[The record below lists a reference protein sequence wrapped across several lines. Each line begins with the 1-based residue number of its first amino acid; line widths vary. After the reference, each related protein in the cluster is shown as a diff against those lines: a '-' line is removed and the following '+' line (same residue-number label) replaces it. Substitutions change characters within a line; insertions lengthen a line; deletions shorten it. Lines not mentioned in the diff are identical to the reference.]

1 MQQPWKLRVLAL
13 CLATS
18 LSGVSAQDFST
29 TTGTETSTDLG
40 FVAPSTEAALPETTT
55 SGAVVDQ
62 APSSATSEAQVYI
75 PTTSTDEETTQIIVA
90 PASSDESS
98 QFLEP
103 STNVAPPAGT
113 TDSTGAGVETSS
125 QPEQLPDTA
134 TTNNIPVNTATGHPV
149 FPNPI
154 SQETEPGTQSTNV
167 APVDQT
173 TTELPG
179 VVSEPTTDVTGIQPP
194 VVSTQTSGAPVE
206 LTSTEP
212 AGIPSEASTVSTDAA
227 TDIKPPVVSTGL
239 TDVAEPTTQATEP
252 TTQLPIPDATT
263 ETSATTQP
271 TTDKAP
277 EVSTDSAPAPVIEST
292 TEVKAPEA
300 STSQEAQAPVE
311 STTDKAEP
319 TTEEKPE
326 PTTDSKEVEK
336 PTTEAPGPKPTT
348 EDAGSNEPTTKNEPG
363 QTGAPNEP
371 EKTTA
376 PPKPTTT
383 EDGIVTGSNGAV
395 VTYVPEQDKDFSD
408 FTGTTT
414 TTDDG
419 GAAIV
424 IFPGGWFWKPSGNLP
439 AGILPPPPGSNPAGA
454 GGGTPGGGGEGDGED
469 DKNETKKEDEEEST
483 KEEKSTAEP
492 STAETTA
499 KTTEAT
505 TTTEACSAV
514 EIEDC
519 TRTISYYTTDGTVTH
534 TEFGDCPTVAS
545 CATGTQA
552 TATETVSAEAEE
564 GDELDIEELDSD
576 IPDDF
581 DSEPDEETVEA
592 LEDALDEGLGVGATT
607 TEEPTVSSTGTETT
621 GKATSTEAETTS
633 DSKTEETSSEAT
645 TERTTTIPSTLI
657 TTTRNTESSN
667 ESSGTT
673 SDGTT
678 TQLTSSDMI
687 TSTTATT
694 TMRTYYPCIP
704 HGGPR
709 VETPYCNC
717 ETTSDG
723 KQYVVTAPMVSGQ
736 CADYT
741 EFPMSMYTTAP
752 PAPEPTVFNEPFTRT
767 DAGTVL
773 VYESYSLSY
782 FAVNTIKVTAT
793 VGLGEASTVSTPLPT
808 ATNWNGDGSS
818 ICSSGDKNV
827 RNAVA
832 GACEAA
838 LNQFEDDTL
847 YTDYVSRYERMG
859 SILKAF
865 TFGKAGCTVQFS
877 CEDYGIGM
885 KGKDIKDLRRQQEG
899 LTRCGNIDL
908 SNSCKIHIDYC
919 TNCHHDG

>member
-1 MQQPWKLRVLAL
+1 MQQPWKLRALAL

-18 LSGVSAQDFST
+18 LSGVSGQEFST

-40 FVAPSTEAALPETTT
+40 FVAPSTQVALPETT
-55 SGAVVDQ
+55 SSEPFIDQ
-62 APSSATSEAQVYI
+62 APSSAASEAQVEI
-75 PTTSTDEETTQIIVA
+75 PTTSADEETTQINVA
-90 PASSDESS
+90 PASTEETS
-98 QFLEP
+98 QVVEP
-103 STNVAPPAGT
+103 TTNVAPPAGT
-113 TDSTGAGVETSS
+113 TESAGAGAETSS

-134 TTNNIPVNTATGHPV
+134 TTDNNNPVNTATGHPV
-149 FPNPI
+149 FPNPNT
-154 SQETEPGTQSTNV
+154 QETEPGTQSTDA

-173 TTELPG
+173 STELAGTPA
-179 VVSEPTTDVTGIQPP
+179 EATTGAATDAVTDIQPP
-194 VVSTQTSGAPVE
+194 VVSTE
-206 LTSTEP
+206 STE
-212 AGIPSEASTVSTDAA
+212 
-227 TDIKPPVVSTGL
+227 
-239 TDVAEPTTQATEP
+239 VAEPTTQVPVPEV
-252 TTQLPIPDATT
+252 TT
-263 ETSATTQP
+263 ETSAAAQP

-277 EVSTDSAPAPVIEST
+277 GVSTESVPAPSVEST
-292 TEVKAPEA
+292 TEVKAPEV
-300 STSQEAQAPVE
+300 STSEEAQIPVE

-326 PTTDSKEVEK
+326 PEPTTESKEAEK
-336 PTTEAPGPKPTT
+336 PTTHAPGPKPTT

-363 QTGAPNEP
+363 QTGAPDEP

-439 AGILPPPPGSNPAGA
+439 AGILPPPPGTNPAGA
-454 GGGTPGGGGEGDGED
+454 GGSTPGGGGEGEGDGED
-469 DKNETKKEDEEEST
+469 DKNETKKEDEEQST
-483 KEEKSTAEP
+483 KEEEKSTAEP

-552 TATETVSAEAEE
+552 TSTETVSAEAEE
-564 GDELDIEELDSD
+564 GDELDIEELESD

-607 TEEPTVSSTGTETT
+607 TEEPTASSTGTETT
-621 GKATSTEAETTS
+621 GEATSTEAETTS
-633 DSKTEETSSEAT
+633 DAKTEETTSSEAT

-687 TSTTATT
+687 TSTSATT

-723 KQYVVTAPMVSGQ
+723 KQYVVTAPMISGQ

-752 PAPEPTVFNEPFTRT
+752 PAPEPTVFKEPFTRT

-859 SILKAF
+859 SILKVL

-877 CEDYGIGM
+877 CDDYGIGM
-885 KGKDIKDLRRQQEG
+885 KGKDIKDL
-899 LTRCGNIDL
+899 
-908 SNSCKIHIDYC
+908 
-919 TNCHHDG
+919 

>member
-1 MQQPWKLRVLAL
+1 MQQPWKLRALAL

-18 LSGVSAQDFST
+18 LSGVSGQEFST

-40 FVAPSTEAALPETTT
+40 FVAPSTQVALPETT
-55 SGAVVDQ
+55 SSEPFIDQ
-62 APSSATSEAQVYI
+62 APSSAASEAQVEI
-75 PTTSTDEETTQIIVA
+75 PTTSADEETTQINVA
-90 PASSDESS
+90 PASTEETS
-98 QFLEP
+98 QVVEP
-103 STNVAPPAGT
+103 TTNVAPPAGT
-113 TDSTGAGVETSS
+113 TESAGAGVETSS

-134 TTNNIPVNTATGHPV
+134 TTDNNNPVNTATGHPV
-149 FPNPI
+149 FPNPNT
-154 SQETEPGTQSTNV
+154 QETEPGTQSTDA

-173 TTELPG
+173 STELAGTP
-179 VVSEPTTDVTGIQPP
+179 SEATTGAATDAVTDIQAP
-194 VVSTQTSGAPVE
+194 VVSTEP
-206 LTSTEP
+206 TE
-212 AGIPSEASTVSTDAA
+212 A
-227 TDIKPPVVSTGL
+227 
-239 TDVAEPTTQATEP
+239 AEPTTQVPAPEV
-252 TTQLPIPDATT
+252 TT
-263 ETSATTQP
+263 ETSAAAQP

-277 EVSTDSAPAPVIEST
+277 EVSTESVPAPSVEST
-292 TEVKAPEA
+292 TEVKAPEV
-300 STSQEAQAPVE
+300 STSEEAQIPVE

-326 PTTDSKEVEK
+326 PEPTTESKEAEK
-336 PTTEAPGPKPTT
+336 PTTQAPGPKPTT

-363 QTGAPNEP
+363 QTGAPDEP

-454 GGGTPGGGGEGDGED
+454 GGGTPGGGGEGEGDGED
-469 DKNETKKEDEEEST
+469 DKNETKKEDEEQST
-483 KEEKSTAEP
+483 KEEEKSTAEP

-552 TATETVSAEAEE
+552 TSTETVSAEAEE
-564 GDELDIEELDSD
+564 GEELDIEELESD

-592 LEDALDEGLGVGATT
+592 LEDALDEGLGVDATT
-607 TEEPTVSSTGTETT
+607 TEEPTASSTGTETT
-621 GKATSTEAETTS
+621 GEATSTEAETTS
-633 DSKTEETSSEAT
+633 DAKTEETTSSEAT

-687 TSTTATT
+687 TSTSATT

-717 ETTSDG
+717 ETTSEG
-723 KQYVVTAPMVSGQ
+723 KQYVVTAPMISGQ

-752 PAPEPTVFNEPFTRT
+752 PAPEPTVFKEPFTRT

-859 SILKAF
+859 SILKVL

-877 CEDYGIGM
+877 CDDYGIGM

-919 TNCHHDG
+919 TECHHDG

>member
-40 FVAPSTEAALPETTT
+40 FVAPSTEAVLPETTST
-55 SGAVVDQ
+55 QAFVDQ
-62 APSSATSEAQVYI
+62 APSSATSEAQVEV
-75 PTTSTDEETTQIIVA
+75 PTTSADEETTQINVA

-98 QFLEP
+98 RAVEP
-103 STNVAPPAGT
+103 TTNIAPPAGT
-113 TDSTGAGVETSS
+113 TESASVGVETSS

-134 TTNNIPVNTATGHPV
+134 TTNNNIPVNTATGHPV
-149 FPNPI
+149 FPNPNT
-154 SQETEPGTQSTNV
+154 QETEPGTQSTDA

-173 TTELPG
+173 STE
-179 VVSEPTTDVTGIQPP
+179 V
-194 VVSTQTSGAPVE
+194 SGA
-206 LTSTEP
+206 L
-212 AGIPSEASTVSTDAA
+212 SEATTVATDAA
-227 TDIKPPVVSTGL
+227 TDAQPPVDSTGL
-239 TDVAEPTTQATEP
+239 TEAIEPTTEAAEPTTQAAEP
-252 TTQLPIPDATT
+252 TTQLPLPEATT
-263 ETSATTQP
+263 ETSAAAQLTTE
-271 TTDKAP
+271 KAP
-277 EVSTDSAPAPVIEST
+277 EVSTGSAPAPVIEST
-292 TEVKAPEA
+292 TEVKAPEV
-300 STSQEAQAPVE
+300 STSDEAQAPVE

-326 PTTDSKEVEK
+326 PEPTTESKDAEK
-336 PTTEAPGPKPTT
+336 PTTQVPGANPTT

-376 PPKPTTT
+376 PPNPTTT

-439 AGILPPPPGSNPAGA
+439 AGILPPPPGTNPAGA
-454 GGGTPGGGGEGDGED
+454 GGGTPGGGGEGEGED
-469 DKNETKKEDEEEST
+469 DKNETKKEDDEQST
-483 KEEKSTAEP
+483 KEEEKSTAEP

-564 GDELDIEELDSD
+564 GEELDFEELESD

-592 LEDALDEGLGVGATT
+592 LEDALDEGLGAGETT
-607 TEEPTVSSTGTETT
+607 TEEPTASSTGTETT
-621 GKATSTEAETTS
+621 GEATSTEAGTTS
-633 DSKTEETSSEAT
+633 DTKTGETSSEAT
-645 TERTTTIPSTLI
+645 TERTTTVPSTFI

-667 ESSGTT
+667 ESSDTT
-673 SDGTT
+673 ADSTT
-678 TQLTSSDMI
+678 AQLTSSDMI

-723 KQYVVTAPMVSGQ
+723 EQYVVTAPMISGQ

-741 EFPMSMYTTAP
+741 EFPMSLYTTPP

-838 LNQFEDDTL
+838 LNKFEDDTL

-859 SILKAF
+859 SILKVL

-877 CEDYGIGM
+877 CDDYGIGM
-885 KGKDIKDLRRQQEG
+885 KGKDIKDLRRQQDG

-919 TNCHHDG
+919 TECHHDG

>member
-1 MQQPWKLRVLAL
+1 MLHSWNLRVLAL

-18 LSGVSAQDFST
+18 LSGVSAQDLST
-29 TTGTETSTDLG
+29 TTGIETSTDLG
-40 FVAPSTEAALPETTT
+40 FVAPSTEVALPDSTT
-55 SGAVVDQ
+55 SEAVVDQ
-62 APSSATSEAQVYI
+62 APSSATSEPQVQI
-75 PTTSTDEETTQIIVA
+75 PFTSADEETTHINVA
-90 PASSDESS
+90 PASSEESS
-98 QFLEP
+98 QAVEP
-103 STNVAPPAGT
+103 TTNVAPATGT
-113 TDSTGAGVETSS
+113 TESAGPGVESSS

-134 TTNNIPVNTATGHPV
+134 TTDSDIPVNTATGHPV
-149 FPNPI
+149 FPKPI
-154 SQETEPGTQSTNV
+154 TQETEFSTQATD
-167 APVDQT
+167 ATPVDQPS
-173 TTELPG
+173 TEISGSP
-179 VVSEPTTDVTGIQPP
+179 SEATRDATGAATHAATDALTDVQPP
-194 VVSTQTSGAPVE
+194 VA
-206 LTSTEP
+206 STE
-212 AGIPSEASTVSTDAA
+212 STE
-227 TDIKPPVVSTGL
+227 VV
-239 TDVAEPTTQATEP
+239 DPTTQATEP
-252 TTQLPIPDATT
+252 TTQLPLPEATT
-263 ETSATTQP
+263 ETSSALQP
-271 TTDKAP
+271 TTEKAPEASTDSAPGPGPVIRSTTEMKAP
-277 EVSTDSAPAPVIEST
+277 EVSTSE
-292 TEVKAPEA
+292 
-300 STSQEAQAPVE
+300 EAQIPAE
-311 STTDKAEP
+311 STTDKVEP

-326 PTTDSKEVEK
+326 PE
-336 PTTEAPGPKPTT
+336 PTTESQEAQEPASQAPGPKPTT
-348 EDAGSNEPTTKNEPG
+348 EDAGSNEPTSKNEPG

-395 VTYVPEQDKDFSD
+395 VTYLPEQDKDFSD

-439 AGILPPPPGSNPAGA
+439 AGILPPPPGTNPAGA
-454 GGGTPGGGGEGDGED
+454 GGGTPGGGGEGEGED
-469 DKNETKKEDEEEST
+469 DKNETKKEDEEQST
-483 KEEKSTAEP
+483 KKEEKSTTEP
-492 STAETTA
+492 STTETTA
-499 KTTEAT
+499 KSTEAT
-505 TTTEACSAV
+505 ITTEACSAV

-552 TATETVSAEAEE
+552 TSTETVSAEAEE
-564 GDELDIEELDSD
+564 GEELDIEELDSD

-607 TEEPTVSSTGTETT
+607 TEEPTASSTGTETT
-621 GKATSTEAETTS
+621 SEAISTGAETTS
-633 DSKTEETSSEAT
+633 DAKTEETPSEAT
-645 TERTTTIPSTLI
+645 TERSITIPSTLI
-657 TTTRNTESSN
+657 TTTRNTD

-687 TSTTATT
+687 TSATATT

-704 HGGPR
+704 YGGPR
-709 VETPYCNC
+709 VETPSCNC

-723 KQYVVTAPMVSGQ
+723 ERYVVTAPMISGQ

-741 EFPMSMYTTAP
+741 EFPMSLYTTPP
-752 PAPEPTVFNEPFTRT
+752 PAPEPTIFKEPFTRT

-838 LNQFEDDTL
+838 LNKFEDDTV

-859 SILKAF
+859 SILKVL

-877 CEDYGIGM
+877 CDDYGIGM
-885 KGKDIKDLRRQQEG
+885 KGKDIKDLRRQQDG

-919 TNCHHDG
+919 TECHHDG

>member
-1 MQQPWKLRVLAL
+1 MQQPWKLRALAL

-18 LSGVSAQDFST
+18 LSGVSGQEFST
-29 TTGTETSTDLG
+29 TTGTETSTDLA
-40 FVAPSTEAALPETTT
+40 FVAPSTQVALPETT
-55 SGAVVDQ
+55 SSEPFIDQ
-62 APSSATSEAQVYI
+62 APSSAASETQLEI
-75 PTTSTDEETTQIIVA
+75 PTTSADEETTQINVA
-90 PASSDESS
+90 PASTEETS
-98 QFLEP
+98 QVVEP
-103 STNVAPPAGT
+103 TTNVAPPAGT
-113 TDSTGAGVETSS
+113 TESAGAGVETSS

-134 TTNNIPVNTATGHPV
+134 TTDNNNPVNTATGHPV
-149 FPNPI
+149 FPNPNT
-154 SQETEPGTQSTNV
+154 QETEPGTQSTDAV
-167 APVDQT
+167 
-173 TTELPG
+173 
-179 VVSEPTTDVTGIQPP
+179 TDIQAP
-194 VVSTQTSGAPVE
+194 VVSTE
-206 LTSTEP
+206 STE
-212 AGIPSEASTVSTDAA
+212 A
-227 TDIKPPVVSTGL
+227 
-239 TDVAEPTTQATEP
+239 AEPTTQVPAPEV
-252 TTQLPIPDATT
+252 TT
-263 ETSATTQP
+263 ETSAAAQP

-277 EVSTDSAPAPVIEST
+277 EVSTESVPAPSVEST
-292 TEVKAPEA
+292 TEVKAPEV
-300 STSQEAQAPVE
+300 STPDEAQIPAE

-326 PTTDSKEVEK
+326 PEPTTESKEAEK
-336 PTTEAPGPKPTT
+336 PTTQAPGPKPTT

-363 QTGAPNEP
+363 QTGAPDEP

-439 AGILPPPPGSNPAGA
+439 AGILPPPPGTNPAGA
-454 GGGTPGGGGEGDGED
+454 GGGTPGGGGEGEGDGED
-469 DKNETKKEDEEEST
+469 DKNETKKEDEEQST
-483 KEEKSTAEP
+483 KEEEKSTAEP

-552 TATETVSAEAEE
+552 TSTETVSAEAEE
-564 GDELDIEELDSD
+564 GDELDIEELESD

-607 TEEPTVSSTGTETT
+607 TEEPTASSTGTETT
-621 GKATSTEAETTS
+621 GEATSTEAETTS
-633 DSKTEETSSEAT
+633 GAKTEETTSSEAT

-687 TSTTATT
+687 TSTSATT

-717 ETTSDG
+717 ETTSEG
-723 KQYVVTAPMVSGQ
+723 KQYVVTAPMISGQ

-741 EFPMSMYTTAP
+741 EFPMSMYTTPP
-752 PAPEPTVFNEPFTRT
+752 PAPEPTVFKEPFTRT

-838 LNQFEDDTL
+838 LNKFEDDTL

-859 SILKAF
+859 SILKVL

-877 CEDYGIGM
+877 CDDYGIGM
-885 KGKDIKDLRRQQEG
+885 KGKDIKDL
-899 LTRCGNIDL
+899 
-908 SNSCKIHIDYC
+908 
-919 TNCHHDG
+919 

>member
-40 FVAPSTEAALPETTT
+40 FVAPSTEVAVPETT
-55 SGAVVDQ
+55 SSEAVVDQ
-62 APSSATSEAQVYI
+62 APSSATSEAQVEI
-75 PTTSTDEETTQIIVA
+75 PTTSADEETTQLNVA
-90 PASSDESS
+90 PASSEESS
-98 QFLEP
+98 QAVE
-103 STNVAPPAGT
+103 STTNIAPPAGT
-113 TDSTGAGVETSS
+113 TGSAGAGVESSS
-125 QPEQLPDTA
+125 QSEQLPDTA
-134 TTNNIPVNTATGHPV
+134 TTNIDIPVNTVTGHPV
-149 FPNPI
+149 FPNPTT
-154 SQETEPGTQSTNV
+154 QETELGTQSTD
-167 APVDQT
+167 AASVDQT
-173 TTELPG
+173 STEISGSP
-179 VVSEPTTDVTGIQPP
+179 SEATADATGAATSVQAP
-194 VVSTQTSGAPVE
+194 VVSTE
-206 LTSTEP
+206 STE
-212 AGIPSEASTVSTDAA
+212 V
-227 TDIKPPVVSTGL
+227 
-239 TDVAEPTTQATEP
+239 EPTTQGVEA
-252 TTQLPIPDATT
+252 TTQLPLPEATT
-263 ETSATTQP
+263 ETSAAAQT
-271 TTDKAP
+271 TTDKVP
-277 EVSTDSAPAPVIEST
+277 EVSTDSAPAPTIDST
-292 TEVKAPEA
+292 AEVKVPEIT
-300 STSQEAQAPVE
+300 TSEDAQVPVE
-311 STTDKAEP
+311 SSTDKAET

-326 PTTDSKEVEK
+326 PEPATESKEAE
-336 PTTEAPGPKPTT
+336 KPTT
-348 EDAGSNEPTTKNEPG
+348 EDAGSNEPTSKNEPG

-376 PPKPTTT
+376 PPEPTTT

-395 VTYVPEQDKDFSD
+395 VTYLPEQDKDFSD

-424 IFPGGWFWKPSGNLP
+424 IFPGGWSWKPSGNLP
-439 AGILPPPPGSNPAGA
+439 AGILPPPPGTNPAGA
-454 GGGTPGGGGEGDGED
+454 GGGTPGGGGEGEGED
-469 DKNETKKEDEEEST
+469 DKNETKKEDEEQST
-483 KEEKSTAEP
+483 KEEEKSTAEP

-499 KTTEAT
+499 KTTEVT
-505 TTTEACSAV
+505 TTSEACSAV

-534 TEFGDCPTVAS
+534 TEFGDCPTVTS

-564 GDELDIEELDSD
+564 GEELDIEELDSD

-607 TEEPTVSSTGTETT
+607 TEEPTASSTGTETT
-621 GKATSTEAETTS
+621 GEATSTQAESTS
-633 DSKTEETSSEAT
+633 DVKTEETSSEAT

-678 TQLTSSDMI
+678 TELTSSDMI

-704 HGGPR
+704 RGGPR

-717 ETTSDG
+717 ETTRDG
-723 KQYVVTAPMVSGQ
+723 ERYVVTAPMISGQ

-741 EFPMSMYTTAP
+741 EFPMSLYTTPP

-838 LNQFEDDTL
+838 LNKFEDDTV

-859 SILKAF
+859 SILKVL

-877 CEDYGIGM
+877 CDDYGIGM
-885 KGKDIKDLRRQQEG
+885 KGKDIKDLRRHQDG
-899 LTRCGNIDL
+899 LTRCGNIGL

-919 TNCHHDG
+919 TECHHDG

>member
-29 TTGTETSTDLG
+29 TTGTETWTDLG
-40 FVAPSTEAALPETTT
+40 FVAPSTEVALPETTT
-55 SGAVVDQ
+55 SEAVVDQ
-62 APSSATSEAQVYI
+62 ASLSATSEAQVHL
-75 PTTSTDEETTQIIVA
+75 PTTSADEETTTQINLA

-98 QFLEP
+98 QVVEP
-103 STNVAPPAGT
+103 TTNVAPPAGT
-113 TDSTGAGVETSS
+113 TESAGAGVETSS
-125 QPEQLPDTA
+125 QPEKLPDTA
-134 TTNNIPVNTATGHPV
+134 TTNNDIPGNTATGHPV

-154 SQETEPGTQSTNV
+154 TKETEPVTQSTNV

-179 VVSEPTTDVTGIQPP
+179 VAIEATTDATDIQPP
-194 VVSTQTSGAPVE
+194 LISTQAGGAPVD

-212 AGIPSEASTVSTDAA
+212 SGVPFEISTVSTDAA
-227 TDIKPPVVSTGL
+227 TSIQPPAISTAL
-239 TDVAEPTTQATEP
+239 TEVAEPTTQATEP
-252 TTQLPIPDATT
+252 TTQLPVLDAST
-263 ETSATTQP
+263 ETSAAARS
-271 TTDKAP
+271 TTDEAP

-292 TEVKAPEA
+292 TEVKLPEG
-300 STSQEAQAPVE
+300 STSEEAQVPVE
-311 STTDKAEP
+311 SKTEDKPEPEP
-319 TTEEKPE
+319 TTE
-326 PTTDSKEVEK
+326 SKEVEK
-336 PTTEAPGPKPTT
+336 PTTQAPGPKPTT
-348 EDAGSNEPTTKNEPG
+348 EDAGLDETTSKNEPG

-395 VTYVPEQDKDFSD
+395 VTYLPEQDKDFSD

-439 AGILPPPPGSNPAGA
+439 AGILPPPPGTNPAGA
-454 GGGTPGGGGEGDGED
+454 GGGTPGGSGEGEGED
-469 DKNETKKEDEEEST
+469 DKNETKKEDEEKST
-483 KEEKSTAEP
+483 KEEQKSTAEP

-564 GDELDIEELDSD
+564 GEELDIEELDSD

-607 TEEPTVSSTGTETT
+607 TEGTTASSTGTETT
-621 GKATSTEAETTS
+621 GEATSTQAETTS
-633 DSKTEETSSEAT
+633 DVKTEETSSEAT

-709 VETPYCNC
+709 VESPYCNC
-717 ETTSDG
+717 ETSSDG
-723 KQYVVTAPMVSGQ
+723 ERYVVTAPMISGQ

-741 EFPMSMYTTAP
+741 EFPMSLYTTPP
-752 PAPEPTVFNEPFTRT
+752 PAPEPTVFKEPFTRT

-773 VYESYSLSY
+773 VYDSYSLSY
-782 FAVNTIKVTAT
+782 FAVDTIKVTAT

-838 LNQFEDDTL
+838 LNKFEDDTL

-859 SILKAF
+859 SILKVL

-877 CEDYGIGM
+877 CDDYVIGM
-885 KGKDIKDLRRQQEG
+885 KGKDIKDLRRQQDG

-919 TNCHHDG
+919 TECHHDG

>member
-1 MQQPWKLRVLAL
+1 MHQPWKLRVLAL

-18 LSGVSAQDFST
+18 LSGVSAQDLST

-40 FVAPSTEAALPETTT
+40 FVAPSTEVALPETT
-55 SGAVVDQ
+55 SSEPFIDQ
-62 APSSATSEAQVYI
+62 APSSATSEAQVEI
-75 PTTSTDEETTQIIVA
+75 PTTSKDEETQINVA
-90 PASSDESS
+90 PASTEESS
-98 QFLEP
+98 QAAEP
-103 STNVAPPAGT
+103 TTNLAPPAGT
-113 TDSTGAGVETSS
+113 TGSAGLGVETSS

-134 TTNNIPVNTATGHPV
+134 TTNNDIPVNTATGHPV
-149 FPNPI
+149 FPDPVT
-154 SQETEPGTQSTNV
+154 QKTEPGTQSTDA
-167 APVDQT
+167 APMDQT

-179 VVSEPTTDVTGIQPP
+179 TPSEATTDATDAVTDIQPP
-194 VVSTQTSGAPVE
+194 IVSTE
-206 LTSTEP
+206 STE
-212 AGIPSEASTVSTDAA
+212 AA
-227 TDIKPPVVSTGL
+227 K
-239 TDVAEPTTQATEP
+239 PTTQAVEP
-252 TTQLPIPDATT
+252 TTQLPAPEATT
-263 ETSATTQP
+263 ETSAAARP
-271 TTDKAP
+271 TTDNAP
-277 EVSTDSAPAPVIEST
+277 EVSSDSAPAPAIEST

-300 STSQEAQAPVE
+300 STSEEVQVPAE
-311 STTDKAEP
+311 STTEKAEP

-348 EDAGSNEPTTKNEPG
+348 EDGPNEPTTKNEPG

-439 AGILPPPPGSNPAGA
+439 AGILPPPPGTNPAGA
-454 GGGTPGGGGEGDGED
+454 VGGAPGGGGKGEGEGED
-469 DKNETKKEDEEEST
+469 DKNETKKEDEEQST
-483 KEEKSTAEP
+483 KEEEKSTAEP

-519 TRTISYYTTDGTVTH
+519 TRTISYYTTDGTLTH

-552 TATETVSAEAEE
+552 TSTETVSAEAEE
-564 GDELDIEELDSD
+564 GEELDIEELDSD

-581 DSEPDEETVEA
+581 GSEPDEETVEA

-607 TEEPTVSSTGTETT
+607 TEDATASSTGTETT
-621 GKATSTEAETTS
+621 GEATSTEAETTS
-633 DSKTEETSSEAT
+633 EAKTEETTSSEAT

-678 TQLTSSDMI
+678 TELTSSDMI

-723 KQYVVTAPMVSGQ
+723 KQYVVTASMISGQ

-752 PAPEPTVFNEPFTRT
+752 PAPEPTVFKEPFTRT
-767 DAGTVL
+767 DGGTVL

-838 LNQFEDDTL
+838 LNKFEDDTL
-847 YTDYVSRYERMG
+847 YTNYVSRYERMG
-859 SILKAF
+859 SILKVL

-877 CEDYGIGM
+877 CDDYGIGM
-885 KGKDIKDLRRQQEG
+885 KGKDIKDL
-899 LTRCGNIDL
+899 
-908 SNSCKIHIDYC
+908 
-919 TNCHHDG
+919 

>member
-1 MQQPWKLRVLAL
+1 MHGPKSPNKAEHQQLHN
-13 CLATS
+13 
-18 LSGVSAQDFST
+18 VSS
-29 TTGTETSTDLG
+29 TETSTDLG
-40 FVAPSTEAALPETTT
+40 FVAPSTEVALPETTT
-55 SGAVVDQ
+55 SEAVVDQ
-62 APSSATSEAQVYI
+62 TPSSATSEAQVEV
-75 PTTSTDEETTQIIVA
+75 PTTSVDEETIQINVA
-90 PASSDESS
+90 AVSSDESS
-98 QFLEP
+98 QVVEP
-103 STNVAPPAGT
+103 TTNAAPPVGT
-113 TDSTGAGVETSS
+113 SESAGAGIETSS
-125 QPEQLPDTA
+125 HLEQLPDTA
-134 TTNNIPVNTATGHPV
+134 TTNNEIPVNTATGHPV

-154 SQETEPGTQSTNV
+154 TQETESGTQSTNV
-167 APVDQT
+167 APVEQSI
-173 TTELPG
+173 TELPS
-179 VVSEPTTDVTGIQPP
+179 VATEATTDATDIQPSL
-194 VVSTQTSGAPVE
+194 VSTQTGGAPVD

-212 AGIPSEASTVSTDAA
+212 SGVPLGATTVSTDAA
-227 TDIKPPVVSTGL
+227 TGIQPPVLSTGL
-239 TDVAEPTTQATEP
+239 TEIGEPTTQATEL
-252 TTQLPIPDATT
+252 TTHLPIPDATT
-263 ETSATTQP
+263 ETSAAAQP
-271 TTDKAP
+271 TTDEAP
-277 EVSTDSAPAPVIEST
+277 EVSTDSAPAPIIEST
-292 TEVKAPEA
+292 TEVKAPEV
-300 STSQEAQAPVE
+300 STSEEAQVPVE
-311 STTDKAEP
+311 STTDKAEH

-326 PTTDSKEVEK
+326 PEPTTESKEVEK
-336 PTTEAPGPKPTT
+336 PTTQAPGPKPTT
-348 EDAGSNEPTTKNEPG
+348 EDAGSNEPTSKNEPG

-395 VTYVPEQDKDFSD
+395 VTYLPEQDKDFSD

-439 AGILPPPPGSNPAGA
+439 AGILPPPPGTNPAGA

-469 DKNETKKEDEEEST
+469 DKNETKKEDGEQST
-483 KEEKSTAEP
+483 KEEEKSTAEP

-564 GDELDIEELDSD
+564 GEELDIEELESD

-592 LEDALDEGLGVGATT
+592 VEDAFDEGLGVGATT
-607 TEEPTVSSTGTETT
+607 TQESTASSTGTETT
-621 GKATSTEAETTS
+621 GEATSTEAETTS
-633 DSKTEETSSEAT
+633 DAKTEETSSEAT

-667 ESSGTT
+667 ASSGTT

-704 HGGPR
+704 RGGPR
-709 VETPYCNC
+709 VEAPYCNC
-717 ETTSDG
+717 ETTSDDER
-723 KQYVVTAPMVSGQ
+723 YVVTAPMISGQ

-741 EFPMSMYTTAP
+741 EFPMSLYTTPP
-752 PAPEPTVFNEPFTRT
+752 PAPEPTVFKEPFTRT

-782 FAVNTIKVTAT
+782 FAVDTIKATAT

-838 LNQFEDDTL
+838 LNKFEDDTL

-859 SILKAF
+859 SILKVL

-877 CEDYGIGM
+877 CDDYGIGM

-919 TNCHHDG
+919 TECHNDG

>member
-1 MQQPWKLRVLAL
+1 MHGPKSPNKAEHQQLHN
-13 CLATS
+13 
-18 LSGVSAQDFST
+18 VSH
-29 TTGTETSTDLG
+29 LG
-40 FVAPSTEAALPETTT
+40 FVALSTEVAVLETT
-55 SGAVVDQ
+55 SSEAVVDQ
-62 APSSATSEAQVYI
+62 APSSATSEVHAEI
-75 PTTSTDEETTQIIVA
+75 PTTTADEETTQINVA
-90 PASSDESS
+90 PASSEESS
-98 QFLEP
+98 QEVKP
-103 STNVAPPAGT
+103 TMNVPPAFGT
-113 TDSTGAGVETSS
+113 TESAGPGVESSS

-134 TTNNIPVNTATGHPV
+134 TTNNDIPANTATGHPV
-149 FPNPI
+149 FPNPTT
-154 SQETEPGTQSTNV
+154 QETELGTQSTD
-167 APVDQT
+167 AASVDH
-173 TTELPG
+173 
-179 VVSEPTTDVTGIQPP
+179 
-194 VVSTQTSGAPVE
+194 
-206 LTSTEP
+206 TSTELVGAPSKAPTDTTGAVTDIAPP
-212 AGIPSEASTVSTDAA
+212 AAST
-227 TDIKPPVVSTGL
+227 
-239 TDVAEPTTQATEP
+239 EPTIQTAEP
-252 TTQLPIPDATT
+252 TTQLPAAEATT
-263 ETSATTQP
+263 ETSAAANP
-271 TTDKAP
+271 TTDKGP
-277 EVSTDSAPAPVIEST
+277 EVSTDSGPTPVIDIS
-292 TEVKAPEA
+292 TEVNAPEV
-300 STSQEAQAPVE
+300 STSEEAQVPVE
-311 STTDKAEP
+311 STTDNNEP

-326 PTTDSKEVEK
+326 PEPTTDSKEADK
-336 PTTEAPGPKPTT
+336 PTTQGPGPKPTT
-348 EDAGSNEPTTKNEPG
+348 EDADSNEPTSKYEPG
-363 QTGAPNEP
+363 QTGTPNEP

-395 VTYVPEQDKDFSD
+395 VTYLPEQDKDYSD

-439 AGILPPPPGSNPAGA
+439 AGILPPPPGTNPAGA
-454 GGGTPGGGGEGDGED
+454 GGGTPGGGGEGEGED
-469 DKNETKKEDEEEST
+469 DKNETKKEDEEQST
-483 KEEKSTAEP
+483 KEEEKSTAEP
-492 STAETTA
+492 STAETTT

-552 TATETVSAEAEE
+552 TSTETVSAEAEE
-564 GDELDIEELDSD
+564 GEELDIEELDSD

-581 DSEPDEETVEA
+581 DSEPDEDTVEA

-607 TEEPTVSSTGTETT
+607 TEEPTASSTGTETP
-621 GKATSTEAETTS
+621 GEATSTEAETTS
-633 DSKTEETSSEAT
+633 DAKTEETSSEGT

-678 TQLTSSDMI
+678 TELASSDMI

-704 HGGPR
+704 YGGPR
-709 VETPYCNC
+709 VETPACNC
-717 ETTSDG
+717 ETSSDG
-723 KQYVVTAPMVSGQ
+723 ERYVVTAPMISGQ

-741 EFPMSMYTTAP
+741 EFPMSLYTTPP

-767 DAGTVL
+767 DAGTVF
-773 VYESYSLSY
+773 VYGSYSLSY

-838 LNQFEDDTL
+838 LNKFEDDTV

-859 SILKAF
+859 SILKVL

-877 CEDYGIGM
+877 CDDYGIGM
-885 KGKDIKDLRRQQEG
+885 KGKDIKDLRRQQDG
-899 LTRCGNIDL
+899 LTRCGNIDW

-919 TNCHHDG
+919 TECHHDG

>member
-1 MQQPWKLRVLAL
+1 MYGPNLPTRLSISSSTTFHQPWKLRILAL

-29 TTGTETSTDLG
+29 TTGTETSPDSGL
-40 FVAPSTEAALPETTT
+40 VAPSTEVAFPEIT
-55 SGAVVDQ
+55 SSEAVVDQ
-62 APSSATSEAQVYI
+62 APSSATSEAQVEVL
-75 PTTSTDEETTQIIVA
+75 TTSAQEETTQINVA
-90 PASSDESS
+90 PASSEGSS
-98 QFLEP
+98 QAAEP
-103 STNVAPPAGT
+103 TTNVTPPAGT
-113 TDSTGAGVETSS
+113 TETAGAGVETSS
-125 QPEQLPDTA
+125 QAEQFPDTA
-134 TTNNIPVNTATGHPV
+134 TTNNDIPVNTATGHPV
-149 FPNPI
+149 FPNPTT
-154 SQETEPGTQSTNV
+154 QETELGTQSTDV

-173 TTELPG
+173 STELTVAP
-179 VVSEPTTDVTGIQPP
+179 SEAPTDATGANTDAATDIQPP
-194 VVSTQTSGAPVE
+194 VVSTE
-206 LTSTEP
+206 STE
-212 AGIPSEASTVSTDAA
+212 
-227 TDIKPPVVSTGL
+227 VV
-239 TDVAEPTTQATEP
+239 EPTTQAVEP
-252 TTQLPIPDATT
+252 STQLPLPEATN
-263 ETSATTQP
+263 ETSAAAQP

-277 EVSTDSAPAPVIEST
+277 EISTDSAPAPVIEST
-292 TEVKAPEA
+292 TEVKAPEV
-300 STSQEAQAPVE
+300 STSGEAQIPAE

-326 PTTDSKEVEK
+326 PE

-348 EDAGSNEPTTKNEPG
+348 EGAGSNGPTSKNEPG

-376 PPKPTTT
+376 PPKPTIT

-454 GGGTPGGGGEGDGED
+454 GGGTPGGGGEGEGED
-469 DKNETKKEDEEEST
+469 DKNESKKEDEEQST
-483 KEEKSTAEP
+483 KEEEKSTAEP

-514 EIEDC
+514 AIEDC

-552 TATETVSAEAEE
+552 TSTETVSAEIEE
-564 GDELDIEELDSD
+564 GEELDIEELDSD

-607 TEEPTVSSTGTETT
+607 TEEPTASSTGSETT
-621 GKATSTEAETTS
+621 GEATSTEAETTS
-633 DSKTEETSSEAT
+633 DVNTEETSSEAT

-673 SDGTT
+673 SGGTT

-704 HGGPR
+704 RGGPR

-723 KQYVVTAPMVSGQ
+723 KQYVVTAPMISGQ

-741 EFPMSMYTTAP
+741 EFPMSMYTTPP
-752 PAPEPTVFNEPFTRT
+752 PAPEPTIFKEPFTRT

-782 FAVNTIKVTAT
+782 FAVDTIKVTAT
-793 VGLGEASTVSTPLPT
+793 VGLGEASTVSPPLPT

-832 GACEAA
+832 RACEAA
-838 LNQFEDDTL
+838 LNKFEDDTL

-859 SILKAF
+859 SILKVL

-877 CEDYGIGM
+877 CDDYGIGM

-908 SNSCKIHIDYC
+908 SNSCRIHIDYC
-919 TNCHHDG
+919 TECHHDG

>member
-1 MQQPWKLRVLAL
+1 MQQPWKLRALAL

-18 LSGVSAQDFST
+18 LSGVSGQEFST

-40 FVAPSTEAALPETTT
+40 FVAPSTQVALPETT
-55 SGAVVDQ
+55 SSEPFIDQ
-62 APSSATSEAQVYI
+62 APSSAASEAQVEI
-75 PTTSTDEETTQIIVA
+75 PTTSVDEETTQINVA
-90 PASSDESS
+90 PASTEETS
-98 QFLEP
+98 QVVEP
-103 STNVAPPAGT
+103 TTNVAPPAGT
-113 TDSTGAGVETSS
+113 TGSAGAGVETSS

-134 TTNNIPVNTATGHPV
+134 TTDNNNPVNTATGHPV
-149 FPNPI
+149 FPNPKT
-154 SQETEPGTQSTNV
+154 QETEPGTQSTDD

-173 TTELPG
+173 STELAGTP
-179 VVSEPTTDVTGIQPP
+179 SEATTGAATDAVTDIQPP
-194 VVSTQTSGAPVE
+194 VVSTE
-206 LTSTEP
+206 STE
-212 AGIPSEASTVSTDAA
+212 
-227 TDIKPPVVSTGL
+227 
-239 TDVAEPTTQATEP
+239 VAEPTTQVPVAEV
-252 TTQLPIPDATT
+252 TT
-263 ETSATTQP
+263 ETSAAAQP

-277 EVSTDSAPAPVIEST
+277 GVSTESVPAPSVEST
-292 TEVKAPEA
+292 TEVKAPEV
-300 STSQEAQAPVE
+300 STSEEAQIPVE

-326 PTTDSKEVEK
+326 PEPTTESKEAEK
-336 PTTEAPGPKPTT
+336 PTTQAPGPKPTT

-363 QTGAPNEP
+363 QTGAPDEP

-439 AGILPPPPGSNPAGA
+439 AGILPPPP
-454 GGGTPGGGGEGDGED
+454 EQ
-469 DKNETKKEDEEEST
+469 ST
-483 KEEKSTAEP
+483 KEEEKSTAEP

-552 TATETVSAEAEE
+552 TSTETVSAEAEE
-564 GDELDIEELDSD
+564 GEELDIEELESD

-607 TEEPTVSSTGTETT
+607 TEEPTASSTGTETT
-621 GKATSTEAETTS
+621 GEATSTEAETTS
-633 DSKTEETSSEAT
+633 DAKTEETTSSEAT

-687 TSTTATT
+687 TSTSATT

-723 KQYVVTAPMVSGQ
+723 KQYVVTAPMISGQ

-752 PAPEPTVFNEPFTRT
+752 PAPEPTVFKEPFTRT

-838 LNQFEDDTL
+838 LNKFEDDTL

-859 SILKAF
+859 SILKVL

-877 CEDYGIGM
+877 CDDYGIGM

-919 TNCHHDG
+919 TECHHDG

>member
-40 FVAPSTEAALPETTT
+40 FVAPSTEAVLPETTST
-55 SGAVVDQ
+55 QAFVDQ
-62 APSSATSEAQVYI
+62 APSSATSEAQVEV
-75 PTTSTDEETTQIIVA
+75 PTTSADEETTQINVA

-98 QFLEP
+98 RAVEP
-103 STNVAPPAGT
+103 TTNIAPPAGT
-113 TDSTGAGVETSS
+113 TESASVGVETSS

-134 TTNNIPVNTATGHPV
+134 TTNNNIPVNTATGHPV
-149 FPNPI
+149 FPNPNT
-154 SQETEPGTQSTNV
+154 QETEPGTQSTDA

-173 TTELPG
+173 STE
-179 VVSEPTTDVTGIQPP
+179 V
-194 VVSTQTSGAPVE
+194 SGA
-206 LTSTEP
+206 L
-212 AGIPSEASTVSTDAA
+212 SEATTVATDAA
-227 TDIKPPVVSTGL
+227 TDAQPPVDSTGL
-239 TDVAEPTTQATEP
+239 TEAIEPTTQAAEP
-252 TTQLPIPDATT
+252 TTQLPLPEATT
-263 ETSATTQP
+263 ETSAAAQLTTE
-271 TTDKAP
+271 KAP
-277 EVSTDSAPAPVIEST
+277 EVSTGSAPAPVIEST
-292 TEVKAPEA
+292 TEVKAPEV
-300 STSQEAQAPVE
+300 STSDEAQAPVE

-326 PTTDSKEVEK
+326 PEPTTESKDAEK
-336 PTTEAPGPKPTT
+336 PTTQVPGANPTT

-376 PPKPTTT
+376 PPNPTTT

-439 AGILPPPPGSNPAGA
+439 AGILPPPPGTNPAGA
-454 GGGTPGGGGEGDGED
+454 GGGTPGGGGEGEGED
-469 DKNETKKEDEEEST
+469 DKNETKKEDDEQST
-483 KEEKSTAEP
+483 KEEEKSTAEP

-564 GDELDIEELDSD
+564 GEELDFEELESD

-592 LEDALDEGLGVGATT
+592 LEDALDEGLGAGETT
-607 TEEPTVSSTGTETT
+607 TEEPTASSTGTETT
-621 GKATSTEAETTS
+621 GEATSTEAGTTS
-633 DSKTEETSSEAT
+633 DTKTGETSSEAT
-645 TERTTTIPSTLI
+645 TERTTTVPSTFI

-667 ESSGTT
+667 ESSDTT
-673 SDGTT
+673 ADSTT
-678 TQLTSSDMI
+678 AQLTSSDMI

-723 KQYVVTAPMVSGQ
+723 EQYVVTAPMISGQ

-741 EFPMSMYTTAP
+741 EFPMSLYTTPP

-838 LNQFEDDTL
+838 LNKFEDDTL

-859 SILKAF
+859 SILKVL

-877 CEDYGIGM
+877 CDDYGIGM
-885 KGKDIKDLRRQQEG
+885 KGKDIKDLRRQQDG

-919 TNCHHDG
+919 TECHHDG

>member
-1 MQQPWKLRVLAL
+1 MHGPNLPTRLSISSSTTFHQPWKLRALAL

-18 LSGVSAQDFST
+18 LSGVSGQEFST

-40 FVAPSTEAALPETTT
+40 FVAPSTQVALPETT
-55 SGAVVDQ
+55 SSEPFIDQ
-62 APSSATSEAQVYI
+62 APSSAASEAQVEV
-75 PTTSTDEETTQIIVA
+75 PTTSVDEETTQINVA
-90 PASSDESS
+90 PASTEETS
-98 QFLEP
+98 QVVEP
-103 STNVAPPAGT
+103 TTNVAPPAGT
-113 TDSTGAGVETSS
+113 TESAGAGVETSS

-134 TTNNIPVNTATGHPV
+134 TTDNNNPVNTATGHPV
-149 FPNPI
+149 FPNPKT
-154 SQETEPGTQSTNV
+154 QETEPGTQSTDA

-173 TTELPG
+173 STELAGTP
-179 VVSEPTTDVTGIQPP
+179 SEATTGAATDAVTDIQPP
-194 VVSTQTSGAPVE
+194 VVSTE
-206 LTSTEP
+206 STE
-212 AGIPSEASTVSTDAA
+212 
-227 TDIKPPVVSTGL
+227 
-239 TDVAEPTTQATEP
+239 VAEPTTQVPVAEV
-252 TTQLPIPDATT
+252 TT
-263 ETSATTQP
+263 ETSAAAQP

-277 EVSTDSAPAPVIEST
+277 GVSTESVPAPSVEST
-292 TEVKAPEA
+292 TEVKAPEV
-300 STSQEAQAPVE
+300 STSEEAQIPVE

-326 PTTDSKEVEK
+326 PEPTTESKEAEK
-336 PTTEAPGPKPTT
+336 PTTQAPGPKPTT

-363 QTGAPNEP
+363 QTGAPDEP

-439 AGILPPPPGSNPAGA
+439 GGILPPPPGTNPAGA
-454 GGGTPGGGGEGDGED
+454 GGGTPGGGGEGEGDGED
-469 DKNETKKEDEEEST
+469 DKNETKKEDEEQST
-483 KEEKSTAEP
+483 KEEEKSTAEP

-552 TATETVSAEAEE
+552 TSTETVSAEAEE
-564 GDELDIEELDSD
+564 GEELDIEELESD

-607 TEEPTVSSTGTETT
+607 TEEPTASSTGTETT
-621 GKATSTEAETTS
+621 GEATSTEDETTS
-633 DSKTEETSSEAT
+633 DAKTEETTSSEAT

-657 TTTRNTESSN
+657 TTTRNTDSSN

-687 TSTTATT
+687 TSTSATT

-717 ETTSDG
+717 ETTSEG
-723 KQYVVTAPMVSGQ
+723 KQYVVTAPMISGQ

-741 EFPMSMYTTAP
+741 EFPMSMYTTPP
-752 PAPEPTVFNEPFTRT
+752 PAPEPTVFKEPFTRT

-838 LNQFEDDTL
+838 LNKFEDDTL

-859 SILKAF
+859 SILKVL

-877 CEDYGIGM
+877 CDDYGIGM

-919 TNCHHDG
+919 TECHHDG

>member
-18 LSGVSAQDFST
+18 LSGVSAQDFTT
-29 TTGTETSTDLG
+29 TTGTETSSTDLS
-40 FVAPSTEAALPETTT
+40 FVAPSTEVSLPETT
-55 SGAVVDQ
+55 SSEAIIEH
-62 APSSATSEAQVYI
+62 APSSTTSEAQLEI
-75 PTTSTDEETTQIIVA
+75 PTTSTGEETQINAA
-90 PASSDESS
+90 P
-98 QFLEP
+98 P
-103 STNVAPPAGT
+103 STEETSQVVEPTTNVVPPAGT
-113 TDSTGAGVETSS
+113 TVSAGLGFETSS
-125 QPEQLPDTA
+125 QPEQLPETA
-134 TTNNIPVNTATGHPV
+134 TTDNNIPVNTATGHAV
-149 FPNPI
+149 FPNPNT
-154 SQETEPGTQSTNV
+154 QQTEPGTQSTDV

-179 VVSEPTTDVTGIQPP
+179 APSDVTTGITDTATDVQPP
-194 VVSTQTSGAPVE
+194 VVSTE
-206 LTSTEP
+206 LTK
-212 AGIPSEASTVSTDAA
+212 I
-227 TDIKPPVVSTGL
+227 I
-239 TDVAEPTTQATEP
+239 EP
-252 TTQLPIPDATT
+252 TTQLPIPEATT
-263 ETSATTQP
+263 KETTEPIQP

-277 EVSTDSAPAPVIEST
+277 EISTGSAPAVEST
-292 TEVKAPEA
+292 TEMKAPEV
-300 STSQEAQAPVE
+300 STSEEVQAPVE
-311 STTDKAEP
+311 PTTEIKAEP

-326 PTTDSKEVEK
+326 PTTESKEAEK

-348 EDAGSNEPTTKNEPG
+348 ENAGSNEPTTKNEPG

-439 AGILPPPPGSNPAGA
+439 AGILPPPPGTNPAGA
-454 GGGTPGGGGEGDGED
+454 VGGTPGGGGEGEGDGD
-469 DKNETKKEDEEEST
+469 DKNETKKEDEDKST
-483 KEEKSTAEP
+483 KEEEKSTAEP

-519 TRTISYYTTDGTVTH
+519 TRTISYYTTDGTLTH

-564 GDELDIEELDSD
+564 GEELDIEELESD

-592 LEDALDEGLGVGATT
+592 LEDAFDEGLGVGATT
-607 TEEPTVSSTGTETT
+607 TAEPTATSRGTETT
-621 GKATSTEAETTS
+621 GEATSTEVETTS
-633 DSKTEETSSEAT
+633 EVKTEETTSSEAT

-673 SDGTT
+673 SEGTT

-709 VETPYCNC
+709 VETPYCSC

-723 KQYVVTAPMVSGQ
+723 KQLVVTAPMISGQ

-741 EFPMSMYTTAP
+741 EFPMSMYTTPP
-752 PAPEPTVFNEPFTRT
+752 PAPEPTVFHEPFTRT

-838 LNQFEDDTL
+838 LNKFEDDTL
-847 YTDYVSRYERMG
+847 YTNYVSRYENMG
-859 SILKAF
+859 SILKVL

-877 CEDYGIGM
+877 CDDYGIGM
-885 KGKDIKDLRRQQEG
+885 KGKDIKDL
-899 LTRCGNIDL
+899 
-908 SNSCKIHIDYC
+908 
-919 TNCHHDG
+919 

>member
-29 TTGTETSTDLG
+29 TTGTETSTDLA
-40 FVAPSTEAALPETTT
+40 FVAPSIEVAVPETT
-55 SGAVVDQ
+55 SSEAVIDQ
-62 APSSATSEAQVYI
+62 APSSATSEAQVEI
-75 PTTSTDEETTQIIVA
+75 PTTSADEETTQTNVA
-90 PASSDESS
+90 SALSDGSS
-98 QFLEP
+98 QVVEP
-103 STNVAPPAGT
+103 TTNVAPPAGT
-113 TDSTGAGVETSS
+113 TESTGAGAETSS

-134 TTNNIPVNTATGHPV
+134 TTNNDIPVNTATGHPV
-149 FPNPI
+149 FPNPTT
-154 SQETEPGTQSTNV
+154 QETELGTQSTDA
-167 APVDQT
+167 APVEQT
-173 TTELPG
+173 STELTGAP
-179 VVSEPTTDVTGIQPP
+179 SEATTDVTGAATGAATDIEPP
-194 VVSTQTSGAPVE
+194 VVSTE
-206 LTSTEP
+206 STQV
-212 AGIPSEASTVSTDAA
+212 I
-227 TDIKPPVVSTGL
+227 
-239 TDVAEPTTQATEP
+239 EPTTQPVEP
-252 TTQLPIPDATT
+252 TTQVPLPEATT
-263 ETSATTQP
+263 ETSAAAQP
-271 TTDKAP
+271 TTEKTP

-292 TEVKAPEA
+292 TEVKAPEV
-300 STSQEAQAPVE
+300 STSEEAQVPVE

-319 TTEEKPE
+319 TTKEKPE
-326 PTTDSKEVEK
+326 PE
-336 PTTEAPGPKPTT
+336 PTTESKEAEEPTTQAPDPKPTT
-348 EDAGSNEPTTKNEPG
+348 EDAGSNEPTSKNEPG
-363 QTGAPNEP
+363 QTGAPHEP

-376 PPKPTTT
+376 LPKPTTT

-395 VTYVPEQDKDFSD
+395 VTYVPEQDKDYSD

-439 AGILPPPPGSNPAGA
+439 AGILPPPPGTNPAGA
-454 GGGTPGGGGEGDGED
+454 GGGTPGGSGEGEGED
-469 DKNETKKEDEEEST
+469 DKNGTKKEDEEQST
-483 KEEKSTAEP
+483 KEDEKSTAEP
-492 STAETTA
+492 STVETTA

-564 GDELDIEELDSD
+564 GEELDFEELESD

-592 LEDALDEGLGVGATT
+592 LEDALDEGLGVGATA
-607 TEEPTVSSTGTETT
+607 TEEPTASSTGTETT
-621 GKATSTEAETTS
+621 GEATSTEAKTTS
-633 DSKTEETSSEAT
+633 DAKTEETTSSEAT

-657 TTTRNTESSN
+657 TTTRNTESST

-687 TSTTATT
+687 TSTAATT

-704 HGGPR
+704 RGGPR

-723 KQYVVTAPMVSGQ
+723 EQYVVTAPMISGQ

-741 EFPMSMYTTAP
+741 EFPMSLYTTPP
-752 PAPEPTVFNEPFTRT
+752 PAPEPTVFEEPFTRT

-838 LNQFEDDTL
+838 LNKFEDDTV

-859 SILKAF
+859 SILKVL

-877 CEDYGIGM
+877 CDDYGIGM
-885 KGKDIKDLRRQQEG
+885 KGKDIKDLRRQQDG

-919 TNCHHDG
+919 TECHHDG